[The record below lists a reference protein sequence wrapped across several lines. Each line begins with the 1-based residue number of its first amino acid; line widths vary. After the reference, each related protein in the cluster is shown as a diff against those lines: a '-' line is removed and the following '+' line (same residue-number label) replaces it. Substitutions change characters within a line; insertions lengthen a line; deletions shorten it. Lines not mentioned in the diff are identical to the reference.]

1 MDLGLAGDNHYV
13 NVASVGLAT
22 GVAGAL
28 SPQLEHA
35 TGSLAYPV
43 AALRA
48 YADLEPF
55 AAGLNFPDGD
65 HEPAIFDRLI
75 QVSVGNGRFYGGG
88 FVVAPESSAEDA
100 ALDVYAIEAGGPV
113 GLARIA
119 WGLRSGEFLDR
130 ALVHHWRTRRV
141 QLLTE
146 YHLPLDIDGELVART
161 PKCFSVAPGALK
173 VLVPPRPM
181 TTEDS
186 VFSSLELTARA

>member
-1 MDLGLAGDNHYV
+1 M
-13 NVASVGLAT
+13 
-22 GVAGAL
+22 
-28 SPQLEHA
+28 
-35 TGSLAYPV
+35 

-48 YADLEPF
+48 YADHEPF

-88 FVVAPESSAEDA
+88 LVVAPGSSPTDA

-119 WGLRSGEFLDR
+119 WGLRTGEFLDR
-130 ALVHHWRTRRV
+130 ERVHHWRTRRV

-146 YHLPLDIDGELVART
+146 YRLPLDIDGEVVART

-173 VLVPPRPM
+173 VLVPPRRM